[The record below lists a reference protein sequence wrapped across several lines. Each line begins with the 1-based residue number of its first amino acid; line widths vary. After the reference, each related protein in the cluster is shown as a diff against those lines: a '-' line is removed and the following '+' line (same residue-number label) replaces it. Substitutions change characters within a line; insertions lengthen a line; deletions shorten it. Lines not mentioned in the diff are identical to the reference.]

1 MKETKDE
8 IRARIDE
15 LEYLRKEF
23 PTGFSEDL
31 KVREI
36 IDDRINE
43 LRRQEEIA
51 YEDIFK
57 SMIRSHEAVCAA
69 KKMGEKEAYGQDPAV
84 YYTLA
89 INGEAGELAN
99 KIVKAFRFGKNPSKA
114 ILEAVI
120 SELPDI
126 FIYGAVLAYTLD
138 LDLTKLVSDKV
149 EIVIGRALSGY
160 YGGPL
165 NEEL

>member
-1 MKETKDE
+1 MEN
-8 IRARIDE
+8 E
-15 LEYLRKEF
+15 LENNTCYDCQGGIEIKDLIKGKIEKLKLQEKE
-23 PTGFSEDL
+23 
-31 KVREI
+31 
-36 IDDRINE
+36 
-43 LRRQEEIA
+43 A

-69 KKMGEKEAYGQDPAV
+69 KNMGEKEAYGQDPAV

-99 KIVKAFRFGKNPSKA
+99 KIVKAFRFGNPSKA
-114 ILEAVI
+114 ILDAVV

-126 FIYGAVLAYTLD
+126 FIYGAVLAHVLD

-149 EIVIGRALSGY
+149 DIVVERAISNY

-165 NEEL
+165 NLQTDHK